1 MLLNKQWITD
11 EMKREIKITWRQMK
25 MKTIQNMWDFLQQ
38 QF

>member
-1 MLLNKQWITD
+1 MLLNKQWITE
-11 EMKREIKITWRQMK
+11 EMTGEIQITLRQVK

>member
-1 MLLNKQWITD
+1 MLLNKQWITE
-11 EMKREIKITWRQMK
+11 EMKGEIKITLRQVK